1 MRVPIAFTI
10 LSSPFTLSHDER
22 WILPLFLGFFALLA
36 VYFAWRL
43 KTEEGDKWRF
53 QKRVKVSALFWLACE
68 VLRQLHGADAAIYLA
83 LVTGIAFLYAL
94 SAALVYGAYRL
105 MKKTAAAL

>member
-1 MRVPIAFTI
+1 MKAPIAFTI

-36 VYFAWRL
+36 VCFAWRL

-68 VLRQLHGADAAIYLA
+68 VLWQLHGADAAIYLA
-83 LVTGIAFLYAL
+83 PVTGIAFLYAL
-94 SAALVYGAYRL
+94 SAALVYGVYRL